1 MFRLVKRVF
10 RLILLLVVIGAVLT
24 VYARYVEPHM
34 LKVRDVTV
42 ASPRITAD
50 ADHLKI
56 AVFGDTHFG
65 DYYTTKDF
73 KKVVSAIGEMKP
85 DMVVFTGDLID
96 HYDLYSGDTDAI
108 SGMFAEIQAPYGKY
122 AIFGNHDYGGGAE
135 NKYQAIMEAGGFTV
149 LKNDYF
155 SIQKLG
161 IAIIGIDDA
170 IIGYGDP
177 SVASWGRPD
186 YFNIVLAHEPDLID
200 QMMDYNVDLM
210 ISGHTHGGQINLK
223 FFDRYILPPYGKE
236 YVSGSYRFSNERN
249 SELYVNPGIG
259 TTKLPFRLF
268 SPPELTCITLKQ
280 GDGPSGL

>member
-1 MFRLVKRVF
+1 MFRLIKNIL
-10 RLILLLVVIGAVLT
+10 RLILLLIAVGAILV

-34 LKVRDVTV
+34 LTVKDVTV

-50 ADHLKI
+50 ADNLKI

-65 DYYTTKDF
+65 DYYTVKDF
-73 KKVVSAIGEMKP
+73 RKVVGAIGKMKP
-85 DMVVFTGDLID
+85 DVVVFTGDLID
-96 HYDLYSGDTDAI
+96 NYDLYSGDTGKI
-108 SGMFAEIQAPYGKY
+108 SGMLSEIQAPHGKY

-149 LKNDYF
+149 LKNNCL

-161 IAIIGIDDA
+161 ITIIGIDDA
-170 IIGYGDP
+170 VIGYGDP

-186 YFNIVLAHEPDLID
+186 HFNIVLAHEPDLID

-210 ISGHTHGGQINLK
+210 ISGHTHGRQINLK
-223 FFDRYILPPYGKE
+223 LFDRYILPSFGKE
-236 YVSGSYRFSNERN
+236 YVSGSFRFSNARN
-249 SELYVNPGIG
+249 SELYVNSGVG

-280 GDGPSGL
+280 GDDSSDP